1 MYLKN
6 YSSYVLYFSMN
17 KYYLNENNFK
27 YVNNGTRSISHQTNI
42 HDFLIDKFKFRKAYC
57 KMEIEYAPKIKILI
71 NNFLILSYFFSLI
84 PLNIFRKIYVVLYQ
98 EILEDYVIKFILQI
112 KKYLN

>member
-1 MYLKN
+1 
-6 YSSYVLYFSMN
+6 MN

-57 KMEIEYAPKIKILI
+57 KMEIEYAPFFKILI
-71 NNFLILSYFFSLI
+71 NSLSFFGYFFH
-84 PLNIFRKIYVVLYQ
+84 
-98 EILEDYVIKFILQI
+98 
-112 KKYLN
+112 

>member
-1 MYLKN
+1 
-6 YSSYVLYFSMN
+6 MN

-57 KMEIEYAPKIKILI
+57 KMEIEYAPVFKMLI
-71 NNFLILSYFFSLI
+71 NSLSFFGYFFSLI
-84 PLNIFRKIYVVLYQ
+84 PLNIFRKLHVVLYQ
-98 EILEDYVIKFILQI
+98 ENIQRICEKNIFFKNKKF
-112 KKYLN
+112 YLNFKQW